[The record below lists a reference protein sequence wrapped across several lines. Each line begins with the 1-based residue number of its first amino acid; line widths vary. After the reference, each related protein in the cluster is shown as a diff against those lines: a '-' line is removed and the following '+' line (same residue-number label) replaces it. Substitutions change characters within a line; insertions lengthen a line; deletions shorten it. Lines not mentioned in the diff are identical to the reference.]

1 MPPDDLDGV
10 IIIDHF
16 LDLPEELILPL
27 VELKRPLN
35 LVDAAPFHASERSG

>member
-35 LVDAAPFHASERSG
+35 LIDPASLHTSERSG